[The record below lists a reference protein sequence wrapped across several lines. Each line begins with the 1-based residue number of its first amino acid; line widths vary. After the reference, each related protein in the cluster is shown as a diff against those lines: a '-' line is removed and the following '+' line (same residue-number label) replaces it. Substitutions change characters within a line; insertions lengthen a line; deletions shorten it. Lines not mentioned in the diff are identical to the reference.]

1 MEKRSENYLA
11 LGRKVFETEI
21 EALQSLSNELG
32 EGFTT
37 AIEWCIDTL
46 TQRNKLI
53 LTGIGKSG
61 NVCRKVAATLTST
74 GSVCVLMDSVDA
86 MHGVLGLVNDGDL
99 VFIFSYS
106 GESGELINL
115 LPALKRFSIKTVAV
129 TGNLH
134 SSLAKHTDLVLPV
147 RIHREACPF
156 NLAPTCSSTAMM
168 VMGDALA
175 MTILQARGFS
185 RNDYAKLHPS
195 GAIGRSL
202 LLKAKEIMR
211 TGERHPVLLE
221 DCTVK
226 EGILKM
232 TEAKAGSLSI
242 VNKEGKLVGIFADGD
257 LRRHMARD
265 EQILRRIL
273 KDVMTPNP
281 IVIQEN
287 ALAAEA
293 LRIFNEKNIDDLIVV
308 NEFNEPK
315 GLIDSQDLPKIK
327 MM

>member
-86 MHGVLGLVNDGDL
+86 MHGDLGLVNDGDL
-99 VFIFSYS
+99 VFIFSNS

-115 LPALKRFSIKTVAV
+115 LPALKRFSIKSVAV
-129 TGNLH
+129 NGYLH

-211 TGERHPVLLE
+211 TGERRPVLLE
-221 DCTVK
+221 ACTVN
-226 EGILKM
+226 EGIL
-232 TEAKAGSLSI
+232 
-242 VNKEGKLVGIFADGD
+242 
-257 LRRHMARD
+257 
-265 EQILRRIL
+265 
-273 KDVMTPNP
+273 
-281 IVIQEN
+281 
-287 ALAAEA
+287 
-293 LRIFNEKNIDDLIVV
+293 
-308 NEFNEPK
+308 
-315 GLIDSQDLPKIK
+315 
-327 MM
+327 